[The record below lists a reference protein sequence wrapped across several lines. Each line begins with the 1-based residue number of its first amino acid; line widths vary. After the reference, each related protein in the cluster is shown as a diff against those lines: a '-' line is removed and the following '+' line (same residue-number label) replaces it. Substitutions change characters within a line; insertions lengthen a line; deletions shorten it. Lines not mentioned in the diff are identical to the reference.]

1 MRLWPLPLLAL
12 LGGPAAADI
21 MVAARTIPAQTLL
34 GPGDVLASEGDM
46 PGAASA
52 LEEVVGM
59 ESRVAL
65 YAGRPIRLADL
76 GPPAIV
82 ERNEV
87 IPLIYNAA
95 GLRIE
100 TEGRALDRA
109 GVGEIVRIMNTASRS
124 TVTALI
130 GSDGAAYVASLES
143 Q

>member
-1 MRLWPLPLLAL
+1 MRWLVMLFLAS
-12 LGGPAAADI
+12 PAAADI

-34 GPGDVLASEGDM
+34 GPGDALPAEGEM
-46 PGAASA
+46 PGAATA
-52 LEEVVGM
+52 MAEITGK

-82 ERNEV
+82 ERNEI
-87 IPLIYNAA
+87 IPLIYNAS

-109 GVGEIVRIMNTASRS
+109 GVGESIRIMNTASRTS
-124 TVTALI
+124 VTALI
-130 GSDGAAYVASLES
+130 GADGAAYVTALE
-143 Q
+143 

>member
-1 MRLWPLPLLAL
+1 MRGLAL
-12 LGGPAAADI
+12 LAALAAPPAAADI
-21 MVAARTIPAQTLL
+21 MVAARTMPAQTLL
-34 GPGDVLASEGDM
+34 GPGDVTAAEGEM
-46 PGAASA
+46 PGVAATPG
-52 LEEVVGM
+52 EVVGL

-82 ERNEV
+82 ERNQ
-87 IPLIYNAA
+87 ILPLIYNAS

-109 GVGEIVRIMNTASRS
+109 GVGESIRVMNTSSRN

-130 GSDGAAYVASLES
+130 GADGAAYVAAQEVL

>member
-1 MRLWPLPLLAL
+1 MRWLLPLLLSAS
-12 LGGPAAADI
+12 PAAADI

-34 GPGDVLASEGDM
+34 GPGDALAAEGDM
-46 PGAASA
+46 PGVATEQSQIT
-52 LEEVVGM
+52 GM

-82 ERNEV
+82 DRNQI

-109 GVGEIVRIMNTASRS
+109 GVGESIRIMNTASRTS
-124 TVTALI
+124 VTALI
-130 GSDGAAYVASLES
+130 GADGAAYVTALE
-143 Q
+143 